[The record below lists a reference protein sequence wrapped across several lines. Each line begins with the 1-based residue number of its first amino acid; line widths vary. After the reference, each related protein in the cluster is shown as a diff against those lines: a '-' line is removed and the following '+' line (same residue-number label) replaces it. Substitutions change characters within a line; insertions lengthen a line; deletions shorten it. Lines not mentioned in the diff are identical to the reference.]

1 MLAGSGTLLT
11 WGRWIGAPG
20 AVIGAG
26 VIGVRIG
33 TNLYNNY
40 VDKENA
46 MDAGSWVE
54 EHTGSRVLGATAAA
68 GWAVGYHAP
77 AAAYDYARE
86 TWTVDPD
93 EIDWDRTLKPWKW
106 L

>member
-1 MLAGSGTLLT
+1 M
-11 WGRWIGAPG
+11 
-20 AVIGAG
+20 
-26 VIGVRIG
+26 IGVRIG

-68 GWAVGYHAP
+68 GWAVGGAVYHAP
-77 AAAYDYARE
+77 EAAYDYAKE